1 MDDPSAASNGPVPR
15 EIRRALQGRSLRTLE
30 WEGTSSQ
37 GTALLLHG
45 MPGVADDW
53 RQLAPQ
59 LPSARVIAV
68 DRPGYGGS
76 GHRTASV
83 PEQVTLYERLLAD
96 AEAGPRLLLGH
107 SYGAIP
113 AVLLASELAARG
125 DEVHLV
131 LIAPALREHPQ
142 ARTAP
147 RGTALLSRAL
157 GVRGVPGAARLTVLS
172 LPARAV
178 AARAAGIAT
187 YGPDVVTAS
196 AHRALRDRAFHPRA
210 VASAAEEMLR
220 LAPDEAMADEQLPA
234 LTMPTTVIHGRGDR
248 VVSPRAGARTALAI
262 PGAVHHE
269 IDGGHMVIQT
279 RAEEI
284 AALLSS

>member
-1 MDDPSAASNGPVPR
+1 M
-15 EIRRALQGRSLRTLE
+15 QGRSLRALE
-30 WEGTSSQ
+30 WEGSSQQ

-59 LPSARVIAV
+59 LPAARVIAV

-76 GHRTASV
+76 GHRTASASA
-83 PEQVTLYERLLAD
+83 QVELYARLLA
-96 AEAGPRLLLGH
+96 EAGTGPKLIVGH

-125 DEVHLV
+125 NVLHLV

-142 ARTAP
+142 ARAAP
-147 RGTALLSRAL
+147 SGTALLSRAL
-157 GVRGVPGAARLTVLS
+157 GVRGVRRAARLTVLS

-178 AARAAGIAT
+178 AARAAGVAT

-210 VASAAEEMLR
+210 VASAADEMLS
-220 LAPDEAMADEQLPA
+220 LAREEALADEQLPT
-234 LTMPTTVIHGRGDR
+234 LTVPTTVIHGRGDR
-248 VVSPRAGARTALAI
+248 MISPRAGARTALAI

-279 RAEEI
+279 RAAEI
-284 AALLSS
+284 AALLTR